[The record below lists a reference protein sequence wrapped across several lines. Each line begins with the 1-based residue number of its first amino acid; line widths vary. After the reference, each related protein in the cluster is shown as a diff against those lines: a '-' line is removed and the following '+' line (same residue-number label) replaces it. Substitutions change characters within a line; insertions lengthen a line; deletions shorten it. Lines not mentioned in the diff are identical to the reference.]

1 VSERDING
9 EQSNLLLAVRKM
21 EKRLGERSKMLI
33 VEVAGTPNA
42 KVGGLGEI
50 VGIVGWKYLD
60 LDRLDSDEEEK
71 EMEKPHR

>member
-1 VSERDING
+1 M
-9 EQSNLLLAVRKM
+9 LAVRKM
-21 EKRLGERSKMLI
+21 EKRLGERSKMLV

-42 KVGGLGEI
+42 EIGRPGEI
-50 VGIVGWKYLD
+50 VGIVGRKHLD